1 MKKTDRQFAFKLR
14 KRRAEYK
21 AYVRPVVMKVLGGS
35 IQEAILEVKKIFKQD
50 DLSEKIVC
58 EMQKTILMNGETI
71 IRKISL
77 RLVRTN
83 FSCIYLYLTSFD

>member
-1 MKKTDRQFAFKLR
+1 MKKTGRQLAFELR

-21 AYVRPVVMKVLGGS
+21 AYVRPVVIKVLGGS

-50 DLSEKIVC
+50 DMSKKIVC
-58 EMQKTILMNGETI
+58 EMQRTILMNDETI
-71 IRKISL
+71 VRKILS
-77 RLVRTN
+77 RLVQTN